1 MNEAKAARKQF
12 LRFALVGTAG
22 FFVDEGTLAVM
33 RNIAGFGPLGGR
45 AVSILTAMTFTWLGN
60 RTLTFA
66 AHAAKGP
73 AAMAREWLRFIGA
86 NSFGALVNYGVYAGL
101 VGFAPSPFDNA
112 YLATAIGALVGLLFN
127 FTLSKTLVFRAH
139 RHEGARD

>member
-1 MNEAKAARKQF
+1 MNGLTSTRKQF

-33 RNIAGFGPLGGR
+33 RNIVGLGPFGGR

-66 AHAAKGP
+66 AHAARGP
-73 AAMAREWLRFIGA
+73 AAMFREWLRFIGA
-86 NSFGALVNYGVYAGL
+86 NSFGALVNYGVYAAL
-101 VGFAPSPFDNA
+101 VGFAPVPLDNA
-112 YLATAIGALVGLLFN
+112 YLATAIGAAVGLLFN

-139 RHEGARD
+139 RHQGAAD